1 MTDTSMAEKRNFLV
15 LGSGAREH
23 ALVRSLSLSAFAD
36 TLYCAPGNPGIG
48 GQARLLH
55 LPAMT
60 AEYVL
65 PLVREHSITMV
76 VIGPEAPLAA
86 GLADDLRKEGVAVF
100 GPGKAGAALEGSK
113 AFGKKFMERQGIP
126 TAPWDLCTTME
137 EAEGT
142 LEKRTP
148 PYVVKADGLA
158 AGKGVFVTP
167 SLEEAK
173 EAAENLLVRD
183 LLGEAGRRILVEDG
197 LEGEELT
204 ILALTDGKTY
214 RLLPPSQ
221 DHKRIFDGDR
231 GPNTGGMGAY
241 SPVPLAD
248 PALMEKI
255 RKTIL
260 EPTFEGL
267 RRENIPYCGVLYA
280 GLMVDEGGTPRVIE
294 YNVRFGDPEAQVVLP
309 LLEGDLGEIL
319 LACAEGR
326 LEEIEWKEPSRWA
339 ADVVLASGGY
349 PGPFE
354 KGKIVSGLEEAERG
368 ENFLLFHG
376 GTALSPEGKICTAG
390 GRVFSAVGV
399 GDTLEEALERAYAG
413 VSLISFD
420 SMHYR
425 RDIGQKALIRQ
436 RRKPS

>member
-1 MTDTSMAEKRNFLV
+1 
-15 LGSGAREH
+15 
-23 ALVRSLSLSAFAD
+23 
-36 TLYCAPGNPGIG
+36 
-48 GQARLLH
+48 
-55 LPAMT
+55 
-60 AEYVL
+60 
-65 PLVREHSITMV
+65 
-76 VIGPEAPLAA
+76 
-86 GLADDLRKEGVAVF
+86 
-100 GPGKAGAALEGSK
+100 
-113 AFGKKFMERQGIP
+113 
-126 TAPWDLCTTME
+126 
-137 EAEGT
+137 
-142 LEKRTP
+142 
-148 PYVVKADGLA
+148 
-158 AGKGVFVTP
+158 
-167 SLEEAK
+167 
-173 EAAENLLVRD
+173 
-183 LLGEAGRRILVEDG
+183 
-197 LEGEELT
+197 
-204 ILALTDGKTY
+204 
-214 RLLPPSQ
+214 LLPPSQ
-221 DHKRIFDGDR
+221 EHKRIFAGDR

-319 LACAEGR
+319 LACAGGR
-326 LEEIEWKEPSRWA
+326 LEEIEWKETSRWA

-354 KGKIVSGLEEAERG
+354 KGKIISGLEEAERG

-399 GDTLEEALERAYAG
+399 GGTLEEALERAYAG